1 MSGEQC
7 VADERHRVD
16 QRVRDDHGVRP
27 PPAQEQDAE
36 DHTQDHVA
44 DERADSLV
52 QVIGAAQDGGDR
64 DGPGGAYAEQPE
76 PAQQVADRNP
86 ERLDSLSWLPS
97 SFALL
102 LTTGPA

>member
-1 MSGEQC
+1 
-7 VADERHRVD
+7 
-16 QRVRDDHGVRP
+16 
-27 PPAQEQDAE
+27 
-36 DHTQDHVA
+36 
-44 DERADSLV
+44 V
-52 QVIGAAQDGGDR
+52 QVIGAAQDSADR
-64 DGPGGAYAEQPE
+64 DGEGGAYAEQPE